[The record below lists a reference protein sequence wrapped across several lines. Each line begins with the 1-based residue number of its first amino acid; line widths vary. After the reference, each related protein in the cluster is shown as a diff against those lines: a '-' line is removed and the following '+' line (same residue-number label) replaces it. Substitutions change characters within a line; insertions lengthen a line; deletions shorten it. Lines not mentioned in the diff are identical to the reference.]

1 MYYLFTFEFSG
12 FEKQYVMT
20 EGDARRYAAVTDA
33 RIIRALGAEM
43 IGQVEVDDVYGQP
56 DFVYRDE
63 YNRLITRKGSEITQ
77 WQKDHLLPLEEPI
90 II

>member
-1 MYYLFTFEFSG
+1 
-12 FEKQYVMT
+12 MT

-56 DFVYRDE
+56 MFDFVYRDE